1 MFNIYDEV
9 KGLKSIAITGHERPD
24 GDCIGSCLAL
34 YLYLKKRMPEADV
47 KVFLQKPS
55 SAFNSIPAVGDIDS
69 SFKSDIIFDAFI
81 VLDSVPDR
89 TGTIEMYSK
98 AGKTI
103 NIDHHKS
110 NAEGSSMVNYVVAGA
125 SSTAELIYDIIDK
138 EFIDKDI
145 ATLIYMGIAHD
156 TGVFR
161 YSSTTPKTLKTVA
174 SLVEYGFD
182 FSDLLDNTF
191 FEKTYKQNRFQSRIV
206 LDSKLYFDGKV
217 IVGLAD
223 KGLMEEFGATKEDF
237 EGCVELLRITRE
249 AKVAVLIYY
258 KNEETSKISF
268 RSTSDD
274 YDVSLISQHF
284 GGGGHVRAAGCDVKA
299 SVLDAEKLAIDELA
313 KIMK

>member
-89 TGTIEMYSK
+89 TGTMEMYSK

-191 FEKTYKQNRFQSRIV
+191 FGLVLLKKILKAALNFFELPEKPRLQF
-206 LDSKLYFDGKV
+206 LYIIRMKRQV
-217 IVGLAD
+217 RL
-223 KGLMEEFGATKEDF
+223 
-237 EGCVELLRITRE
+237 
-249 AKVAVLIYY
+249 
-258 KNEETSKISF
+258 
-268 RSTSDD
+268 
-274 YDVSLISQHF
+274 VSAQQ
-284 GGGGHVRAAGCDVKA
+284 AM
-299 SVLDAEKLAIDELA
+299 
-313 KIMK
+313 IMMFL